1 MISTFIPNNSK
12 ITNFKSRD
20 LLVQFARGI
29 NINDVKKYIEE
40 HNEDYLKFLK
50 EEERK
55 EKLSNKNK
63 N

>member
-1 MISTFIPNNSK
+1 MNTFIPDYNKSA
-12 ITNFKSRD
+12 NFKSRD

-40 HNEDYLKFLK
+40 HHEDYLKFLK
-50 EEERK
+50 KEERK